1 LFSEGEDEG
10 RDISHQLDVLDLTVE
25 VANEMYYLGQM
36 AKELGDQQGIQEWRA
51 KFEKTAALVN
61 KFMWDPVD
69 KFYYN
74 VSMSDRTFEF
84 EGKSLK
90 RKELIGFLPLWAHAA
105 STEQAAALVKQLTD
119 EKSFWRSYGI
129 PTLAA
134 NDPNYTP
141 FVDGC
146 CRWNGPVWLLWDY
159 MVYQGLMNYG
169 YRDLA
174 RQVGQKM
181 LSAVTTQLEVNHHM
195 WESYSPDYPIQESP
209 SNYIWDSIMAKLL
222 IDMYAK

>member
-1 LFSEGEDEG
+1 
-10 RDISHQLDVLDLTVE
+10 
-25 VANEMYYLGQM
+25 
-36 AKELGDQQGIQEWRA
+36 
-51 KFEKTAALVN
+51 
-61 KFMWDPVD
+61 MWDQ
-69 KFYYN
+69 
-74 VSMSDRTFEF
+74 SFEF

-90 RKELIGFLPLWAHAA
+90 RKELIGFLPMWAHVA
-105 STEQAAALVKQLTD
+105 SKQQAAALVKHLTN
-119 EKSFWRSYGI
+119 EQSFWRPYGI

-159 MVYQGLMNYG
+159 MVYRGLRNYG
-169 YRDLA
+169 YEDLA
-174 RQVGQKM
+174 EKVGQKM
-181 LSAVTTQLEVNHHM
+181 LSAVTTQLEINHHM